1 MTGKTFLDAVAQGK
15 TDILQVF
22 LNILAKTRTPF
33 QDKTGSWI
41 QNEGCSL
48 RGCIGGKD
56 LGIYG
61 CGEA

>member
-1 MTGKTFLDAVAQGK
+1 MAGKTFLNSVAQGEK
-15 TDILQVF
+15 DILQVF
-22 LNILAKTRTPF
+22 LNILAKARTPF

-41 QNEGCSL
+41 QNGGCSL

-61 CGEA
+61 